1 MYELGTVRYGPIM
14 RLGAC
19 SKVAAAALVCFAAL
33 AGCSGERK
41 PSTLDES
48 TRQLVSDGDAVLSLI
63 ESDLTGLTKER
74 ADRDRTTSCGT
85 GQSQR
90 YFMAK
95 GNFSDPAKQDPLS
108 RIGLLKGKLETLG
121 YHEVV
126 DELDLEE
133 NELGVTVV
141 VNDKANLTFVLLG
154 RLTQTPNLV
163 IVGKTACYPRNG

>member
-1 MYELGTVRYGPIM
+1 M

-19 SKVAAAALVCFAAL
+19 PKAVATVLVCFAVMT
-33 AGCSGERK
+33 GCSGEE

-48 TRQLVSDGDAVLSLI
+48 TRQLVSDGDAVMSLI
-63 ESDLTGLTKER
+63 ASDLTGVTKER

-121 YHEVV
+121 YREVV
-126 DELDLEE
+126 DELDLDE

-141 VNDKANLTFVLLG
+141 VNDKANLTFILLG
-154 RLTQTPNLV
+154 RLSQAPNLV